1 MEYDAKVTNSP
12 RRGFQTFLHFQ
23 QICRSCRNPICTL
36 SQRFELHTGSFGHP
50 TFWTNQEKSWF
61 WRFSSID
68 VIKTHARVGQSFQ
81 QGSQGLHH
89 RWKSQG
95 ESYNKWVRNGFMCN
109 SCHIR
114 HLTKCPNWCHTWN
127 ICFDLIFSWK
137 MLKPNFAFWD
147 IFLQLRCLNSKGIK
161 LQRSIR
167 VICII
172 FDLIF
177 FQLKIKNIT
186 NIPSS
191 TTISTLCQASNMTWR
206 AH

>member
-1 MEYDAKVTNSP
+1 MTSSRYTNSQLM
-12 RRGFQTFLHFQ
+12 R
-23 QICRSCRNPICTL
+23 
-36 SQRFELHTGSFGHP
+36 
-50 TFWTNQEKSWF
+50 
-61 WRFSSID
+61 
-68 VIKTHARVGQSFQ
+68 
-81 QGSQGLHH
+81 
-89 RWKSQG
+89 
-95 ESYNKWVRNGFMCN
+95 N

-114 HLTKCPNWCHTWN
+114 HLMKCPNWCRTWN
-127 ICFDLIFSWK
+127 ICFLLIFSWK

-191 TTISTLCQASNMTWR
+191 TTISTLCQASNMTWI
-206 AH
+206 AQKYILQTYHVGMFSHIQFFFKVLKALESLVSLIL